1 MAVARQFRLE
11 RVLKLRE
18 QKEKELQGH
27 LARAYQR
34 QLEQETLLDRM
45 NDNKHTQIEMIT
57 QELSSQHVE
66 MTYVQFGTAYL
77 ERLQNL
83 IDRQG
88 NVVKQAVKATDQRR
102 VEVHQAMKARK
113 AIEKLR
119 EHWWS
124 ALVEE
129 DRQRD
134 IKTVDEISTVQFNQ
148 RRSQDRV

>member
-1 MAVARQFRLE
+1 
-11 RVLKLRE
+11 
-18 QKEKELQGH
+18 
-27 LARAYQR
+27 
-34 QLEQETLLDRM
+34 M

-113 AIEKLR
+113 AIDKLR
-119 EHWWS
+119 EHWRT

-148 RRSQDRV
+148 RRSHDHV